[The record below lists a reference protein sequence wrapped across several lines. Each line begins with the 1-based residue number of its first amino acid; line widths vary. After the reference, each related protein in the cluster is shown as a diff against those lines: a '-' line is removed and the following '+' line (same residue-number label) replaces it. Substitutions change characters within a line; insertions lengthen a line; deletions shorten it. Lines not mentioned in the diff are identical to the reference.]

1 MPRVFLAIPVPEEV
15 HTQIRTL
22 LPEGKLLVRTRPEQL
37 HVTLHFLGTVTEATT
52 NALVHGLS
60 SGCTAPFEL
69 SLEGLGCFRISETR
83 GVLWCGLKACSE
95 LQRLQRRLA
104 DQLLS
109 LGLAPEMRPWVPHVT
124 IARFNPRQWLELDTL
139 IGQHRSTF
147 LGNFR
152 VTHFRLYD
160 SVPGPDG
167 SQYTVLNQY
176 PLNGTGS
183 AQP

>member
-1 MPRVFLAIPVPEEV
+1 MPRVFLAIPVPEEL

-22 LPEGKLLVRTRPEQL
+22 LPEGKLLARTRPEQL

-60 SGCTAPFEL
+60 SGLTNPFEL

-95 LQRLQRRLA
+95 LQGLQHSLA
-104 DQLLS
+104 NQLLS
-109 LGLAPEMRPWVPHVT
+109 LGLAPETRPWIPHVT

-139 IGQHRSTF
+139 LEQHRSTF

-152 VTHFRLYD
+152 VTHFQLYD
-160 SVPGPDG
+160 SIPGPEG

-176 PLNGTGS
+176 PLS
-183 AQP
+183 DQ